1 MIFQSCKGEDI
12 ENNIIFIL
20 TWVIEILARQVKYV
34 TRGTFESYLKWYKRD
49 FLVVQDNSAWSN
61 VSLWDCVDLMI
72 EKDRD
77 GRRRVFSSK
86 RGTFYGE
93 NGVGEGERGDFW
105 YGRVSYLQTD
115 RARAIMSSRDHVNH
129 NLCVCV

>member
-93 NGVGEGERGDFW
+93 NGVGEGERGDF
-105 YGRVSYLQTD
+105 
-115 RARAIMSSRDHVNH
+115 
-129 NLCVCV
+129 